1 MSSLCE
7 YNALTATNST
17 MKSRR
22 NLTLRHRRT
31 GATAGEIRPFQA
43 LEFARELT
51 RPRRLSITDIG
62 RRVTE

>member
-7 YNALTATNST
+7 YNALTATNSM

-31 GATAGEIRPFQA
+31 GATAGGIRSFKA